1 MQIDIL
7 TKVILPFSLF
17 LIMFGMGLSLKIA
30 DFRAVL
36 KFPKAVGLGL
46 IAQML
51 MLPSIAFVVAIVFK
65 LPTELA
71 VGLMIIA
78 LAPGGA
84 TSNMFS
90 YLFKG
95 DVALSITLTAIV
107 GLIAPFSI
115 PLVVSFSMN
124 YFGDGTVSFQMPII
138 KTIIQLLLITVIPV
152 ILGMVVLKFWQV
164 ISSKIEKVLKWL
176 SVAFMFLIIAL
187 ISIKNWDKM
196 GQFYADVGLATLVL
210 NLIVLTLGFYLA
222 KWFSLTRKQSIT
234 ICFEVGIQNA
244 TLAMVVAGTL
254 IGNPTM
260 MIPAITY
267 GLMMFVTG
275 TIFGWVVTQKD

>member
-1 MQIDIL
+1 
-7 TKVILPFSLF
+7 
-17 LIMFGMGLSLKIA
+17 MGLSLKIT

-115 PLVVSFSMN
+115 PLVVAFSMN
-124 YFGDGTVSFQMPII
+124 YFGDGTASFQMPII
-138 KTIIQLLLITVIPV
+138 KTITQLLLITVIPV
-152 ILGMVVLKFWQV
+152 ILGMVVLKFWPV

-176 SVAFMFLIIAL
+176 SMVFMFVIIAL
-187 ISIKNWDKM
+187 ITIKNWDKM

-210 NLIVLTLGFYLA
+210 NLIVLTLGFYSA

-234 ICFEVGIQNA
+234 IGFEVGIQNG

-275 TIFGWVVTQKD
+275 TIFGWVVTQKDQIQVPAVKVE